1 MKVIIYT
8 LTESGEIPSHIVD
21 GGYFPK
27 PNDNASPQ
35 DYDLVG
41 LAETSTDEPVLAS
54 KAEVLAYCQTFMNDY
69 TDPILGTEY
78 SVEDI
83 VNQWCADKGIS

>member
-8 LTESGEIPSHIVD
+8 LTEDGQTPSHIVD
-21 GGYFPK
+21 GGYFAK
-27 PNDNASPQ
+27 LNSNASPR
-35 DYDLVG
+35 DYNLIG
-41 LAETSTDEPVLAS
+41 LAETSTVEPVLAS
-54 KAEVLAYCQTFMNDY
+54 KAEVLAYCQSFMNDY